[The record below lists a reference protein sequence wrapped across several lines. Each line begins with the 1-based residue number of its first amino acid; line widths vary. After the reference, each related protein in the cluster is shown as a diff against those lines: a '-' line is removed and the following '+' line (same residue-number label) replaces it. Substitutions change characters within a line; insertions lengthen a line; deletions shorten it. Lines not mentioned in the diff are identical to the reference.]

1 MWGYLQMSVQIIENN
16 GLPEYAVVP
25 IAEYRVLIEKAE
37 MLDDVAAFDKA
48 EGALLAG
55 DDELV
60 PSSVVDSLLANV
72 NAVKVWREYRGLS
85 QAALADAVGLS
96 QAYIAQIETGKR
108 EGRIDAYKAI
118 AQALGVDIDDLV

>member
-1 MWGYLQMSVQIIENN
+1 MSVQIIENN

-25 IAEYRVLIEKAE
+25 IADYRALVEKAE
-37 MLDDVAAFDKA
+37 MLDDVKAFDKA
-48 EGALLAG
+48 ESSLVAG
-55 DDELV
+55 QDELV
-60 PSSVVDSLLANV
+60 PSHVVDALLAGV

-85 QAALADAVGLS
+85 QTALAAAAGLS

-108 EGRIDAYKAI
+108 EGRIDAYKGI